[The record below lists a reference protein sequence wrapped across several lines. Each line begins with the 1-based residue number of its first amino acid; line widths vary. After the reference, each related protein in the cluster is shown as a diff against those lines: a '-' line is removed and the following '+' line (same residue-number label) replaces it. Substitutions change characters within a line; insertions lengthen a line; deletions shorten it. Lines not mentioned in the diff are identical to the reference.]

1 MCYSQNGPKT
11 YLTIQVHFQPVQ
23 QLVYLTVHI
32 PQDGYEVM
40 TLIWPVHLK
49 DSLDLG
55 HVGVLEAHVAESR
68 VEMLLMKH
76 DVVYDVLD
84 RVFPSPE
91 SLCWTQGSFVV
102 VERVQNNRHRAQ
114 HDASNF
120 HIAMVRRKLN
130 A

>member
-1 MCYSQNGPKT
+1 
-11 YLTIQVHFQPVQ
+11 
-23 QLVYLTVHI
+23 
-32 PQDGYEVM
+32 M
-40 TLIWPVHLK
+40 TLVWPADLK
-49 DSLDLG
+49 YGLDLG

-68 VEMLLMKH
+68 VEMLLMKR

-91 SLCWTQGSFVV
+91 SRCWTQGSLVV

-114 HDASNF
+114 HNASNF
-120 HIAMVRRKLN
+120 HIAIVRRKLN